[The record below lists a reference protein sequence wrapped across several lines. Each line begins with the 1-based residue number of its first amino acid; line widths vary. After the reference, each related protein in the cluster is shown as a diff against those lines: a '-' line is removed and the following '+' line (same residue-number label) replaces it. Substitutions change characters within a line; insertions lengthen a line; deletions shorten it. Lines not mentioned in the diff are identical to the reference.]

1 MNQALMAAI
10 LLLVLQSTQLRADE
24 VLQFLGQATPV
35 AMGDVLTDEQINQL
49 GVDPA
54 DYTCFQMPML
64 DPATGDQIGL
74 GTDCL
79 IFNDIPGRVVS
90 QRGLQRGRAFQN
102 LAGDVAVN
110 AISVFSFTDGDV
122 VVTGGTTSV
131 RPFLEG
137 FGNGGTPIRTHITGS
152 IPTPGEDGG
161 SRAGRSGNARV
172 SGALTVDDNGIFFD
186 CLWVHET

>member
-1 MNQALMAAI
+1 VGERKMNQALMAAI

-110 AISVFSFTDGDV
+110 AISVFSFTLSGP
-122 VVTGGTTSV
+122 TLQG
-131 RPFLEG
+131 PFQRQAKTDSCSRQGQGPDDQEMLESQARSLSM
-137 FGNGGTPIRTHITGS
+137 TMASSS
-152 IPTPGEDGG
+152 I
-161 SRAGRSGNARV
+161 V
-172 SGALTVDDNGIFFD
+172 SGCMKPD
-186 CLWVHET
+186 